1 MSERTQEN
9 KTAEAKMAYIL
20 VLVVAMIALPIA
32 LSFLR
37 NHVSVVSFLIQAT
50 PFVLIASA
58 IAGLL
63 YSAKIDKS

>member
-20 VLVVAMIALPIA
+20 VIAVAIISLPIA

-37 NHVSVVSFLIQAT
+37 NDVSVVALLLKAA
-50 PFVLIASA
+50 PFVLIACG
-58 IAGLL
+58 IGGLI
-63 YSAKIDKS
+63 YVSKKDK